1 MLRPLPFQL
10 TKHDSIYIAVHC
22 LNSFNYAGWHEN
34 GNGSRESSNQKL
46 SNHFVGDASCVKCHA
61 EQAKYYEKT
70 AHRLT
75 LQLPSSASILGSF
88 SPRSNTL
95 RTLDPAVSLLGDGL
109 TFEMT
114 RIGISFYQTEIRSE
128 IDDVHGNVKIS
139 KHTERVGLVT
149 GSGVRGQSY
158 LYWRGDELYELPISY
173 WAEGHQ
179 WINSPGYPDG
189 SAIFDRA
196 VYPRCLE
203 CHTTFIQPLS
213 ESNQTNR
220 YIVSSLIVGIT
231 CEKCHGPGQR
241 HVDFESTNETRLTH
255 RQDDSQPSKLS
266 RDRQIDL
273 CALCH
278 NGVGRESTR
287 PAFTFMPGESL
298 DDFFAPDPA
307 ESSAEP
313 DVHGNQVALLKR
325 SQCFRSSP
333 TMTCSTCHDE
343 HAPERPAD
351 DYSDHCLAC
360 HQVSSCGL
368 FKTEGE
374 SIRNGCVSCH
384 MPIQKTNA
392 IISQTSGRVVRA
404 SMRTHWIRVYR

>member
-1 MLRPLPFQL
+1 MTRYTSPSIALILLIML
-10 TKHDSIYIAVHC
+10 
-22 LNSFNYAGWHEN
+22 AGARMGIGLEK
-34 GNGSRESSNQKL
+34 SSDQKL
-46 SNHFVGDASCVKCHA
+46 SNHLVGDTSCIKCHA
-61 EQAKYYEKT
+61 AQAKYYEKT

-75 LQLPSSASILGSF
+75 LQFPSSTSILGSF
-88 SPRSNTL
+88 SPRSNVL

-109 TFEMT
+109 SFEMT
-114 RIGISFYQTEIRSE
+114 HVGNNLYQTEIHSE
-128 IDDVHGNVKIS
+128 IDDVHGNVKTS
-139 KHTERVGLVT
+139 KHMERIDLVT
-149 GSGVRGQSY
+149 GSGARGQSF
-158 LYWRGDELYELPISY
+158 LYWRGDELFELPISY
-173 WAEGHQ
+173 WADGHQ

-203 CHTTFIQPLS
+203 CHTTFIQPIPD
-213 ESNQTNR
+213 NTHANR

-241 HVDFESTNETRLTH
+241 HVDFESTNVDQINSPAKTILNPR
-255 RQDDSQPSKLS
+255 SFS
-266 RDRQIDL
+266 RDRQIDV

-298 DDFFAPDPA
+298 DDFFAADPA

-325 SQCFRSSP
+325 SQCFRSSSM
-333 TMTCSTCHDE
+333 MTCSTCHDE

-351 DYSDHCLAC
+351 DYSDRCLAC

-384 MPIQKTNA
+384 MPIQKTKA